1 MKHLI
6 IALLTLNSIS
16 VFGQTDSI
24 KSIVALELDPAPFIL
39 NGYSFSIKY
48 SPKKIPKIAVM
59 ASIFSSDFPDGM
71 MIKANKDKG
80 FANLKLEPSYALFIE
95 YYLNKQRKRF
105 FFGPSIFLYNK
116 SVSHIPTNER
126 ISFRTIYPN
135 FRVGYTWYP
144 FRKINLYIA
153 PWLNIGSEINI
164 DKKNKINNSEF
175 TPNKFSYVVAIHPKF
190 RIRKNLS

>member
-6 IALLTLNSIS
+6 IALLTLNSS
-16 VFGQTDSI
+16 GVFAQTDST
-24 KSIVALELDPAPFIL
+24 KSLVALELDPAPFIL
-39 NGYSFSIKY
+39 KGYSFSLKY
-48 SPKKIPKIAVM
+48 SPKKTRKLAIM

-71 MIKANKDKG
+71 MIKVNKDKG
-80 FANLKLEPSYALFIE
+80 FTNLKLEPSYALFVE
-95 YYLNKQRKRF
+95 YYLNNQRKGF

-116 SVSHIPTNER
+116 SVSYIPTNER
-126 ISFRTIYPN
+126 ISFSTIYPN

-164 DKKNKINNSEF
+164 DKENNVNNSEF
-175 TPNKFSYVVAIHPKF
+175 TPNKFSYVVAIHLGYSLKF
-190 RIRKNLS
+190 